1 MAAVMEEKSALG
13 LREVVLLVFSA
24 LVLFIFISLVSY
36 HNEDAGFSHSG
47 SLQSIHNGGGMVG
60 AWIADFSL
68 SLFGLMAFCVPIM
81 LAWIG
86 YLVYRDQL
94 HTEHNLIIII
104 RYVGFVIT
112 LAFGSALFY
121 LHLSRTPVNLP
132 SGTGGILGQELGDL
146 SLLLIGNSG
155 ATLLLLAGFLG
166 GITLLTDLS
175 WVKLMDTIGHYT
187 LIGTDALLGLFTREA
202 VIVPVN
208 VTVVKPAKV
217 KPEPVLANQPSLLAK
232 AMASLEKISF
242 KRSAPSP
249 SIDHDLP
256 FDEKV
261 LDKDFKFDVQ
271 PNRLSAETLSRH
283 EPQLNLKTPE
293 EVLRAEN
300 RLAALQAAKLET
312 TAATKP
318 AVSKAKEPSFGAS
331 TLQFEQPSTRFSAE
345 KPVIRTREMPSVE
358 RSASIISKPVMEQRT
373 RPTIT
378 IPMPDQA
385 LSAKVM
391 GFDAHIGTEKEAII
405 QNFPPLLSDVD
416 FADVPYPDFS
426 AIEKKTLTE
435 TVTTPNS
442 SLREP
447 LNISTRP
454 TPPTSNKAPQRIVT
468 DNVLPSLSLLDDR
481 DTRVN
486 GYSEADLEE
495 MSRLVEAVLQD
506 FNVMVEVV
514 AVHPGPVITRF
525 ELQPAAG
532 VKVSRISGLSK
543 DMARALSVTSVRIVE
558 NIPGKS
564 VIGLEIPNQER
575 EMVTLRELL
584 VSPIFKEAKS
594 VLTLA
599 MGKDIAGLPVVAD
612 LGKMPHALVAGTTG
626 SGKSV
631 AINTMILS
639 LLYKA
644 TPEQVR
650 MIMIDPKMLELSVYE
665 GIPHLLTP
673 VVTDMKEASNA
684 LRWAVAEMERRYKL
698 MSKMGVR
705 NLAGFNQLITD
716 AAANGKTIRDPM
728 FQYDKP
734 LGDDVDFPTLSTLPS
749 IVIVIDELADMMMIV
764 GKKVEELIAR
774 LAQKARA
781 AGIHLILATQ
791 RPSVDVLTGLIKANV
806 PTRISFQVSSR
817 IDSRTILDQGGAE
830 TLLGNGDML
839 FLPSGTS
846 IPVRAHGAFVDDH
859 EVHRVVEFLKQTA
872 PPNYLEEITRE
883 TSESG
888 DLYSGSNSSSE
899 ADSLY
904 DQAVM
909 FVTETRKASISSV
922 QRKFRIGYN
931 KAANIIEEME
941 AAGVVSAPESNGSRE
956 VLAPAV
962 HRSDD
967 Y

>member
-24 LVLFIFISLVSY
+24 LILFIFISLVTFN
-36 HNEDAGFSHSG
+36 NEDAGFSHSG
-47 SLQSIHNGGGMVG
+47 SLQSIHNSCGMVG
-60 AWIADFSL
+60 AWIADFTL
-68 SLFGLMAFCVPIM
+68 SLFGLMAFCVPMM

-94 HTEHNLIIII
+94 HTENNLIIII
-104 RYVGFVIT
+104 RYIGFVIT

-121 LHLSRTPVNLP
+121 LHLSRTALALP

-146 SLLLIGNSG
+146 AFLVTGNSG
-155 ATLLLLAGFLG
+155 ATLLLLVGFLG

-175 WVKLMDTIGHYT
+175 WFKLMDTIGRYT
-187 LIGTDALLGLFTREA
+187 LLGVEASMRLLNNDSPAAPKAATTIKSTKAAPEA
-202 VIVPVN
+202 A
-208 VTVVKPAKV
+208 AK
-217 KPEPVLANQPSLLAK
+217 PSLFKK
-232 AMASLEKISF
+232 AVESFEKILF
-242 KRSAPSP
+242 HRSKPTLAMN
-249 SIDHDLP
+249 HDLP
-256 FDEKV
+256 FDEQV
-261 LDKDFKFDVQ
+261 LNKDFKFDVQ
-271 PNRLSAETLSRH
+271 MNRLSSENLNRH
-283 EPQLNLKTPE
+283 EPQLNMRTPE
-293 EVLRAEN
+293 DALRAEK
-300 RLAALQAAKLET
+300 RLAALRAAKLEASPGKT
-312 TAATKP
+312 TTTR
-318 AVSKAKEPSFGAS
+318 AVEPSFGPPD
-331 TLQFEQPSTRFSAE
+331 LQFEQPTSRFSAE
-345 KPVIRTREMPSVE
+345 PVLRTREMPPVAP
-358 RSASIISKPVMEQRT
+358 RTAPVMGKPTATEQRT
-373 RPTIT
+373 APTIT
-378 IPMPDQA
+378 TPMPDKA

-391 GFDAHIGTEKEAII
+391 GFDAHIGTEKEITL
-405 QNFPPLLSDVD
+405 QNFPPLLNDVD
-416 FADVPYPDFS
+416 FEDMSYPDLS
-426 AIEKKTLTE
+426 VVEKKTLAEPLTAQAPR
-435 TVTTPNS
+435 T
-442 SLREP
+442 REP
-447 LNISTRP
+447 LNTPSRP
-454 TPPTSNKAPQRIVT
+454 VTPTSHAVPRRAKT
-468 DNVLPSLSLLDDR
+468 GEVLPNLSLLDER

-486 GYSEADLEE
+486 GYSAVDLEE

-506 FNVMVEVV
+506 FNVVVEVV

-705 NLAGFNQLITD
+705 NLAGFNQLVAD
-716 AAANGKTIRDPM
+716 AAAQGQTIRDPM

-734 LGDDVDFPTLSTLPS
+734 LGDDVDFPTLTTLPS

-846 IPVRAHGAFVDDH
+846 IPIRAHGAFVDDH

-883 TSESG
+883 MSDSS
-888 DLYSGSNSSSE
+888 DLYGGSNGSSE

-922 QRKFRIGYN
+922 QRKFKIGYN

-967 Y
+967 